1 MTSSTIMDQLH
12 GHSESI
18 YIKCLFRSINFHE
31 LKSELTSRGIA
42 SNTDSYYTMT
52 LKLRLHILEVENC
65 YPSVQTEIKA
75 ELGLVQE
82 PSARGYM
89 CSVPGCSFNSVNY
102 KSLLKHL
109 RALHSATKQH
119 LVCQLSGC
127 TRVLSCLKMLNLH
140 IRTSHQP
147 GKRSSV
153 SLKQNQLTQEIT
165 SLRCLL
171 SSCSHQKF
179 KTIKDLKVHITSTHT
194 DKMEEVECIFGDCR
208 FRADRTG
215 TLRSHFS
222 RKHPLQQ
229 VHNLKSDVVENVDS
243 IDCEESEAFLLE
255 TVSTTSE
262 VRSDLQIDTIESDIE
277 DEVIEGDVDDQVFFT
292 RALCIQ
298 FNNWSNVKNIA
309 YSTVNLIVSEVFNSC
324 QRGVEVT
331 KNKISKLMEKDGV
344 PSDKIKH
351 ILEEIDLTDP
361 FAEARNDL
369 ESEINR
375 KKYLKQEFA
384 YAAPITIRLNNDDLT
399 EKPETMQYVPI
410 KESLKI
416 LLEDETFLRQKAT
429 DPYFPEENIVKDCRD
444 GLAFQQNEFFK
455 QNPTSVPLVI
465 FQDELEV
472 VNPLGAGKSKHKIQC
487 TYYTTL
493 EIVPALRAKVKSI
506 QLCSLV
512 LSRYWKKHGNDKCN
526 RILIDDLKRLETE
539 GLQVEKPVKKIV
551 KVGLAMIVGD
561 NLGQHMLSE
570 LNCCFSSGFICRVC
584 NATYSD
590 VCKKHLLYSNI
601 QEDYQTEYLTREK
614 YDACADLAIENGSSS
629 PETLGVKA
637 HCVFNELKSFHCVNQ
652 TPPCLGHDYFEGCFS
667 YDVQHYLDII
677 INKEKLIS
685 IEAFNRKLKNV
696 KLSKR
701 DARNRPKN
709 FKKGANKYEGNA
721 GSLRV
726 LSRILTLILSSI
738 LEASVTEKFLIKL
751 HEVGEIITAPAL
763 TVFDIETTMKQI
775 ISEYLDLR
783 VEAVETLGMSNP
795 RPKHH
800 FLSHYHTSFRN
811 SGPLISVW
819 GMRMESKHTYMK
831 SVIRA
836 AKNFKNVA
844 LTCATRHQLAQIS
857 YCYYGLFSRNKIEIP
872 DKAPEA
878 FDVSKITLDPILKSY
893 ICSLD
898 PKTLVPKN
906 VKVFGTHYEAGQVL
920 ILKKLCH
927 GLLKIGLIKCISS
940 NGISLNFC
948 VSTFE
953 ASQSKFGFYVTTKFL
968 SDFEATNLDDLAD
981 YYPLETVGPNNSF
994 SFILHHFVSSSSSE
1008 F

>member
-1 MTSSTIMDQLH
+1 M
-12 GHSESI
+12 
-18 YIKCLFRSINFHE
+18 
-31 LKSELTSRGIA
+31 
-42 SNTDSYYTMT
+42 NTDSYYTMT
-52 LKLRLHILEVENC
+52 LKLRLHILETENC
-65 YPSVQTEIKA
+65 YSSIQTEIKA
-75 ELGLVQE
+75 ELALVQE
-82 PSARGYM
+82 QCARGYK
-89 CSVPGCSFNSVNY
+89 CSVPGCSFRSVNY
-102 KSLLKHL
+102 KSLLKHIK
-109 RALHSATKQH
+109 ALHGATKQH
-119 LVCQLSGC
+119 LVCQLYGC
-127 TRVLSCLKMLNLH
+127 TRVLSCLQMLNLH

-147 GKRSSV
+147 GRRSSV
-153 SLKQNQLTQEIT
+153 SLKQNQLTEEMT
-165 SLRCLL
+165 SLRCRL

-179 KTIKDLKVHITSTHT
+179 KTIRELKVHITSIHT
-194 DKMEEVECIFGDCR
+194 DKMEEVECIFCDCS

-222 RKHPLQQ
+222 RKHPIQQ

-243 IDCEESEAFLLE
+243 ADCEETDVLQME
-255 TVSTTSE
+255 TVSTALETGD
-262 VRSDLQIDTIESDIE
+262 DLQIDTTETSDVGE
-277 DEVIEGDVDDQVFFT
+277 EVIENEDDDQVLFT

-309 YSTVNLIVSEVFNSC
+309 YSTVNLIVSEVFNSY

-331 KNKISKLMEKDGV
+331 KTKIANLMESDGV
-344 PSDKIKH
+344 PADKIKR
-351 ILEEIDLTDP
+351 ILEEIDLSDP
-361 FAEARNDL
+361 FAEAREEL
-369 ESEINR
+369 ESELSR
-375 KKYLKQEFA
+375 KKYLKKEFA
-384 YAAPITIRLNNDDLT
+384 HAAPISVRLNTDSLA

-416 LLEDETFLRQKAT
+416 LLEDDTFLRQKAT

-444 GLAFQQNEFFK
+444 GLTFQQNEFFK

-487 TYYTTL
+487 TYFTTL

-506 QLCSLV
+506 QLISLV
-512 LSRYWKKHGNDKCN
+512 LSRHWKKYGNSKCN
-526 RILIDDLKRLETE
+526 RNLIDDLKSLETE
-539 GLQVEKPVKKIV
+539 GLQVEKPVKKTV

-570 LNCCFSSGFICRVC
+570 MNCCFSSGFICRVC
-584 NATYSD
+584 NATYLD

-601 QEDYQTEYLTREK
+601 QEDYQTEYLTKEK
-614 YDACADLAIENGSSS
+614 YDACANLAQENGSSS
-629 PETLGVKA
+629 AESLGIKS
-637 HCVFNELKSFHCVNQ
+637 HCVFNELQSFHCVAQ

-685 IEAFNRKLKNV
+685 IEDFNRKLRNV
-696 KLSKR
+696 KLSTR

-709 FKKGANKYEGNA
+709 FKKGAKKYEGNA

-726 LSRILTLILSSI
+726 LSRILTLILSAI
-738 LEASVTEKFLIKL
+738 LEDSVTEKFLIKL

-763 TVFDIETTMKQI
+763 TVYDIETTMKQI

-783 VEAVETLGMSNP
+783 VEAVEKLGMSNP

-800 FLSHYHTSFRN
+800 FLSHYPRSFRN
-811 SGPLISVW
+811 SGPLITVW

-836 AKNFKNVA
+836 AKNFKNVP

-857 YCYYGLFSRNKIEIP
+857 YGYFGLFSRNKIEIP

-878 FDVSKITLDPILKSY
+878 LDVAKVTVNPILKSY

-898 PKTLVPKN
+898 PKALIPKN

-927 GLLKIGLIKCISS
+927 GLLKIGLIQCISY
-940 NGISLNFC
+940 NGIALNFC
-948 VSTFE
+948 VTTFE

-981 YYPLETVGPNNSF
+981 YYPLEMVGPSNSF
-994 SFILHHFVSSSSSE
+994 SFILHHFVSSTSSE